1 MTAAH
6 TYEVRAQH
14 ERYRGPV
21 FRVVT
26 DEVLMPG
33 GTVVERDYLQHV
45 GAVGVVAVDGDG
57 QVVLIRQYRHAV
69 RNHIW
74 EIPAGLADV
83 PGEPAPEVAA
93 RELAEETDLAA
104 GRLDHLLDLHTTPG
118 CSNERIRLF
127 LARDLRP
134 APASGFE
141 RHDEEAELQVR
152 RFPLAEAMSMA
163 LAGEI
168 TNGPTVAGIFAA
180 AHVLSAPTT

>member
-1 MTAAH
+1 MTASH

-14 ERYRGPV
+14 ERFRGPV

-33 GTVVERDYLQHV
+33 GRVADRDYLQHV
-45 GAVGVVAVDGDG
+45 GAVGVVAVDDDG

-69 RNHIW
+69 RRHMW

-83 PGEPAPEVAA
+83 PGEELPEVAA
-93 RELAEETDLAA
+93 RELAEETDLEA
-104 GRLDHLLDLHTTPG
+104 GQLEQLLELHTTPG
-118 CSNERIRLF
+118 CSNERIRLY

-134 APASGFE
+134 TAARFE
-141 RHDEEAELQVR
+141 RHDEEAELEVR
-152 RFPLAEAMSMA
+152 RFPLAEAVSLA

-168 TNGPTVAGIFAA
+168 TNGPTVAGILAA
-180 AHVLSAPTT
+180 SHLLSR

>member
-1 MTAAH
+1 MTASH

-14 ERYRGPV
+14 ERFRGPV

-33 GTVVERDYLQHV
+33 GEVVDRDYLQHV
-45 GAVGVVAVDGDG
+45 GAVGVVAVDDDG

-69 RNHIW
+69 RRHLW
-74 EIPAGLADV
+74 EIPAGLSDV
-83 PGEPAPEVAA
+83 PGEALPDVAA
-93 RELAEETDLAA
+93 RELAEETDLTA
-104 GRLDHLLDLHTTPG
+104 GRLEHLLELHTTPG

-134 APASGFE
+134 APDSGYQ
-141 RHDEEAELQVR
+141 RHDEEAELEVR
-152 RFPLAEAMSMA
+152 RFPLLDAVTMT

-168 TNGPTVAGIFAA
+168 TNGPTVAGILAA
-180 AHVLSAPTT
+180 AHVLSR